1 MAIKCSKGC
10 GTELPESRREN
21 GYHVCRGCTTIDT
34 MVNAVTPKPTEAVNH
49 PAHYTAG
56 GIEAVDVIEAYGWG
70 PGFCAGNVVK
80 YILRSGRKA
89 GEDAAKDID
98 KAIWYLERYRKGLSD
113 GK

>member
-1 MAIKCSKGC
+1 MRK
-10 GTELPESRREN
+10 E
-21 GYHVCRGCTTIDT
+21 
-34 MVNAVTPKPTEAVNH
+34 PTEAVNH
-49 PAHYTAG
+49 PSHYTAG
-56 GIEAVDVIEAYGWG
+56 GIEAIEVIEAYGWG

-89 GEDAAKDID
+89 GEDAVRDID